1 MLKRTTDPLRLT
13 WKGEQSFSP
22 FGEILKVDIVVQN
35 VILPSLTLN
44 APNAEESKISSG
56 IRKTIAHPNL
66 GIGISKAR
74 IWTLIIFNLR
84 EKGTDF
90 AVLKRYGIISGS

>member
-1 MLKRTTDPLRLT
+1 M
-13 WKGEQSFSP
+13 
-22 FGEILKVDIVVQN
+22 KVDIVVQN

-66 GIGISKAR
+66 GVEISKAR
-74 IWTLIIFNLR
+74 I
-84 EKGTDF
+84 
-90 AVLKRYGIISGS
+90 